1 MLNRREAHTRTIGAG
16 QGITA
21 LGEGSRTRA
30 WSSTQHT
37 RPGAHM
43 GQLQWQAGG
52 RSWRLGD
59 YDKRR
64 RTDENERENIPG
76 EREQSGKKGVEQM
89 RNEGWETRENKERR
103 TPSARRATILLAN
116 VDRGVLRAGRDD
128 VARFPSED

>member
-1 MLNRREAHTRTIGAG
+1 
-16 QGITA
+16 
-21 LGEGSRTRA
+21 
-30 WSSTQHT
+30 
-37 RPGAHM
+37 M

-103 TPSARRATILLAN
+103 TPRLRDLKNRPRNGKTAGGGGGEGLSLKRN
-116 VDRGVLRAGRDD
+116 VQDSLRVL
-128 VARFPSED
+128 V